1 MSSEGIFYLI
11 LLTISF
17 KWRNRS
23 GSMRNMQFGGPT
35 EPDEEPIPPFQSE
48 THIRVLDMQ
57 DRRPIGHEMTGLTR
71 PGLFL
76 VRARVTQVEGIE
88 TGSTIEKESASIG
101 SLSEI
106 RLKDISKNA
115 NSELLDAISEA
126 ISEDS
131 QIHLQFYNSAGPMTR
146 KFHSFQLLPGIGN
159 SKAIQM
165 VGLRGSGWHEFSAV
179 DEACTIDSI
188 RLLAERYLKE
198 MEDEAQTPRL
208 LDLLVRAV

>member
-1 MSSEGIFYLI
+1 MSSEDIFYLI

-23 GSMRNMQFGGPT
+23 GSMRNMQFDGPT
-35 EPDEEPIPPFQSE
+35 EPDEEPIPPFRSE

-76 VRARVTQVEGIE
+76 VRARVTQVDGIE
-88 TGSTIEKESASIG
+88 TGSTIDKESTSIG
-101 SLSEI
+101 SLSEL
-106 RLKDISKNA
+106 RLKDIPENA
-115 NSELLDAISEA
+115 NSDLLDAISEA

-131 QIHLQFYNSAGPMTR
+131 HIHLQFYNSAGPMTR

>member
-1 MSSEGIFYLI
+1 
-11 LLTISF
+11 
-17 KWRNRS
+17 
-23 GSMRNMQFGGPT
+23 MQFGGPT
-35 EPDEEPIPPFQSE
+35 EPDEEQIPPFQSE
-48 THIRVLDMQ
+48 SHIRVLDMQ

-76 VRARVTQVEGIE
+76 VRARVNEVDGIE
-88 TGSTIEKESASIG
+88 VGSTVEKESANIG
-101 SLSEI
+101 ALSEL
-106 RLKDISKNA
+106 RLKDIPENA
-115 NSELLDAISEA
+115 NSELLDAISDA
-126 ISEDS
+126 ISDDS
-131 QIHLQFYNSAGPMTR
+131 HIHLQFYNSAGPMTR

-179 DEACTIDSI
+179 DEACAIDSV

-208 LDLLVRAV
+208 LDLLVRADL

>member
-1 MSSEGIFYLI
+1 
-11 LLTISF
+11 
-17 KWRNRS
+17 
-23 GSMRNMQFGGPT
+23 MQFDGPN

-48 THIRVLDMQ
+48 THIRVLDLQ

-76 VRARVTQVEGIE
+76 VRARVNEVGGIE
-88 TGSTIEKESASIG
+88 IGSTLEKDSASIG
-101 SLSEI
+101 ALSEL
-106 RLKDISKNA
+106 RLKDIPENA

-126 ISEDS
+126 ISDDS
-131 QIHLQFYNSAGPMTR
+131 HIHLQFYNSAGPMTR

-159 SKAIQM
+159 AKAIQM
-165 VGLRGSGWHEFSAV
+165 VGLRGSGWHEFSSV
-179 DEACTIDSI
+179 DEACAIDSV

-208 LDLLVRAV
+208 LDLLVRADL